1 MSWRNWETCLR
12 FGTWAA
18 PWKANREEHNLHKDR
33 GREESVQGP
42 LRPVWLGREAGRAG
56 PSYRPPWESAEG
68 LSAQD
73 VVALRRGQEEASG
86 RTHILVFL
94 FPLDEGDL
102 PRLESSHG

>member
-1 MSWRNWETCLR
+1 MGLGLPPGRLTGKSS
-12 FGTWAA
+12 
-18 PWKANREEHNLHKDR
+18 NLHKDR
-33 GREESVQGP
+33 SREESGQGS

-56 PSYRPPWESAEG
+56 PSDRPPWESAEG

-102 PRLESSHG
+102 LRLESSRG